1 MEKVQRISIEE
12 YGVPNAAEYSNL
24 QFNKWDINRF
34 RKNLKVNIVRQSD
47 DKRELE
53 FDMIGCTPALA
64 NAFRRAL
71 LSEVPS
77 MAIEKVHILMNTSLL
92 QDEVLAHRLG
102 LLPLKADPSLFEYC
116 TADERLDDEAEMN
129 DRTTL
134 KYELKVICSKN
145 TKPIKDSRLPED
157 IYHHSRVK
165 SNAVKWIPLHRQSE
179 MYPNGEELFGMLE
192 DDILIAKMVPGQEID
207 VILYAVKG
215 IGKDHAKF
223 SPVATASYRLMPAIT
238 LKRPIFGPEAELL
251 KSCFSEG
258 VIELVKNK
266 KRGELEA
273 RVKDPR
279 YDSCSRNVFRHESLK
294 NSVKLERIADHY
306 IFNVESIGAVEPGVL
321 FLQAVKVL
329 KDKCRTFL
337 DELDSIN

>member
-1 MEKVQRISIEE
+1 MEKVPRVSMEE
-12 YGVPNAAEYSNL
+12 YGVPNVAEYSNL

-53 FDMIGCTPALA
+53 FDMIGCTAALA
-64 NAFRRAL
+64 NAFRRIL

-77 MAIEKVHILMNTSLL
+77 MAIEKVHIMMNTSLL

-116 TADERLDDEAEMN
+116 TADEKLNDEAEMN
-129 DRTTL
+129 DGTTL

-145 TKPIKDSRLPED
+145 PNAPKDSRLPKD
-157 IYHHSRVK
+157 IYRNSRIY
-165 SNAVKWIPLHRQSE
+165 SSDIKWVPLQRQSE
-179 MYPNGEELFGMLE
+179 LYPNGEELFGMLE

-207 VILYAVKG
+207 AILYAVKG

-238 LKRPIFGPEAELL
+238 LKRRVFGADAKLL
-251 KSCFSEG
+251 QKSFSPG
-258 VIELVKNK
+258 VIELVENE
-266 KRGELEA
+266 KRGEKEA
-273 RVKDPR
+273 RVADPR

-294 NSVKLERIADHY
+294 NSVKLERIPDHF
-306 IFNVESIGAVEPGVL
+306 IFNVESIGAVEPAVL

-329 KDKCRTFL
+329 KQKCRTFL

>member
-1 MEKVQRISIEE
+1 MEKVPRISIEE
-12 YGVPNAAEYSNL
+12 YGIPNAAEYSNF

-34 RKNLKVNIVRQSD
+34 RKNFKVNIVGQSE

-53 FDMIGCTPALA
+53 FDMIGCTAALI
-64 NAFRRAL
+64 NAFRRIL

-77 MAIEKVHILMNTSLL
+77 MAIDKVHILMNTSLI

-129 DRTTL
+129 DGTTL

-145 TKPIKDSRLPED
+145 TSADKYSRLPED
-157 IYHHSRVK
+157 IYNNSRVK
-165 SNAVKWIPLHRQSE
+165 SKAIKWIPLHRQSE
-179 MYPNGEELFGMLE
+179 LYPNGKELFGMLE
-192 DDILIAKMVPGQEID
+192 DEILIAKMVPGQEID
-207 VILYAVKG
+207 AILYAVKG

-223 SPVATASYRLMPAIT
+223 SPVATASYRLMPVIT
-238 LKRPIFGPEAELL
+238 LKRRFFGTEADLL
-251 KSCFSEG
+251 EKSFSKG
-258 VIELVKNK
+258 TIELVKNE

-273 RVKDPR
+273 RLVDAR
-279 YDSCSRNVFRHESLK
+279 YDNCSRNVFRHESLK
-294 NSVKLERIADHY
+294 NSVKLERIADHF
-306 IFNVESIGAVEPGVL
+306 IFNVESVGAVEPGVL

-329 KDKCRTFL
+329 KKKCRTFL